1 MASYGA
7 DKLNDPAK
15 AEPVVQ
21 RMIQLEPGEPTN
33 YFALAKIYED
43 AGAYDEAEKMLVQA
57 KTAKPSDPAVYMTLA
72 GYYNRQGH
80 FDKTIEALEE
90 RAAKEPNNP
99 EAFYTIAT
107 YYWDEAYRDFKLKDN
122 EKKDFVAKGIEA
134 IDHALQ
140 LKPDYIEA
148 IVYKG
153 LLLRLQA
160 NLEKDP
166 AKQQQLLKDAT
177 ALSEKANAMRKAK
190 TAGRRLNARK
200 CREIDPPTDWIER
213 PSGHPDGLLFC
224 TDVTTL
230 AVKSSRSFEPQSISE
245 AMAAA
250 HDGPPWRTHESHYLL
265 SISDSSCLLRP
276 AVAGRPRGR
285 AGRHHRRDQR
295 RRQGRAGRRHSGRH
309 RARRAPAV
317 GQHLRGGDAGRRTIR
332 HARHAR
338 RRTVHR

>member
-1 MASYGA
+1 LARFRQKKAFKAANSAYQQQDYKKASDLYEQTVAADPNLNSAYFFLGNSYDNQYKPSKKGEAANDALLTKAVDNYQKAAEKLAASPDPADKKLGKLSLEYLVASYGP

-57 KTAKPSDPAVYMTLA
+57 KNAKPTDPAVYMTLA

-107 YYWDEAYRDFKLKDN
+107 YYWDEAYRDFKLKDA
-122 EKKDFVAKGIEA
+122 EKKDYVTKGETA

-148 IVYKG
+148 ITYKG

-190 TAGRRLNARK
+190 TAG
-200 CREIDPPTDWIER
+200 T
-213 PSGHPDGLLFC
+213 
-224 TDVTTL
+224 
-230 AVKSSRSFEPQSISE
+230 
-245 AMAAA
+245 
-250 HDGPPWRTHESHYLL
+250 
-265 SISDSSCLLRP
+265 
-276 AVAGRPRGR
+276 
-285 AGRHHRRDQR
+285 
-295 RRQGRAGRRHSGRH
+295 
-309 RARRAPAV
+309 AP
-317 GQHLRGGDAGRRTIR
+317 
-332 HARHAR
+332 
-338 RRTVHR
+338 

>member
-1 MASYGA
+1 MRSLSGASLGCVAVLALGSFATTGCAKVGEIQAKKAFKAANSAYQQQDYKKASDLYEQTVAADPNLNSAYFFLGNSYDNQYKPSKKGEAANDAMLTKAVDNYQKAAERLSASPKPEDKKLGKLSLDYLVASYGP

-57 KTAKPSDPAVYMTLA
+57 KAAKPTDPAVYMTLA

-107 YYWDEAYRDFKLKDN
+107 YYWDEAYRDFKLKEA
-122 EKKDFVAKGIEA
+122 EKRAFVGKGVEA
-134 IDHALQ
+134 VDHALQ
-140 LKPDYIEA
+140 IKPDYMEA
-148 IVYKG
+148 LVYKN

-166 AKQQQLLKDAT
+166 AKQQQLIKDADK
-177 ALSEKANAMRKAK
+177 LRDKAQELRKQKA
-190 TAGRRLNARK
+190 AGV
-200 CREIDPPTDWIER
+200 
-213 PSGHPDGLLFC
+213 S
-224 TDVTTL
+224 
-230 AVKSSRSFEPQSISE
+230 
-245 AMAAA
+245 
-250 HDGPPWRTHESHYLL
+250 
-265 SISDSSCLLRP
+265 
-276 AVAGRPRGR
+276 
-285 AGRHHRRDQR
+285 
-295 RRQGRAGRRHSGRH
+295 
-309 RARRAPAV
+309 
-317 GQHLRGGDAGRRTIR
+317 
-332 HARHAR
+332 
-338 RRTVHR
+338 

>member
-1 MASYGA
+1 MRSLSGASLGCVAVLALGSFASTVGCAKVGEIQAKKAFKAANAAYQQQDYKKASDLYEQTVAADANLNSAYFFLGNSYDNQYKPSKKGDAANDALLTKAVENYQKAAEKLAASPDPADKKLGKLSLEYLVASYGP

-57 KTAKPSDPAVYMTLA
+57 KEAKPTDPAVYMTLA

-107 YYWDEAYRDFKLKDN
+107 YYWDEAYRDFKLKEA
-122 EKKDFVAKGIEA
+122 EKKDFVNKGTTA

-148 IVYKG
+148 ITYKG

-177 ALSEKANAMRKAK
+177 TLSEKANAMRKAK
-190 TAGRRLNARK
+190 AAGTA
-200 CREIDPPTDWIER
+200 P
-213 PSGHPDGLLFC
+213 
-224 TDVTTL
+224 
-230 AVKSSRSFEPQSISE
+230 
-245 AMAAA
+245 
-250 HDGPPWRTHESHYLL
+250 
-265 SISDSSCLLRP
+265 
-276 AVAGRPRGR
+276 
-285 AGRHHRRDQR
+285 
-295 RRQGRAGRRHSGRH
+295 
-309 RARRAPAV
+309 
-317 GQHLRGGDAGRRTIR
+317 
-332 HARHAR
+332 
-338 RRTVHR
+338 